1 MKKKTFRLIA
11 FIIFIVGMVAIS
23 LVAIPFVRSIK
34 EPEAFQEFVDG
45 FEAPG
50 FVIMLL
56 VQVFQIVV
64 ALIPGEFVEFFAG
77 TLFGCFGGLALCLV
91 GIAVGQAIVFGAVKF
106 FGRDFVESFAGS
118 RAFEKLKFLKD
129 EKKLRIIVFLLFFI
143 PGTPK
148 DVLCYVVPFT
158 SMRLREFIPLTLV
171 ARIPSV
177 ITSTYA
183 GSAFAEQ
190 NYTVLVVAYAG
201 IFLAWAV
208 GYFGYRYFES
218 RHRTT
223 DKK

>member
-11 FIIFIVGMVAIS
+11 FAIFIVGMVAIT
-23 LVAIPFVRSIK
+23 LMTVPFIKSIK
-34 EPEAFQEFVDG
+34 EPEAFKAFVEG

-50 FVIMLL
+50 IVIMFF

-77 TLFGCFGGLALCLV
+77 SLYGCVGGLFLCLAGV
-91 GIAVGQAIVFGAVKF
+91 AIGQMIVFGAVKF
-106 FGRDFVESFAGS
+106 FGRDFVDSFAGS
-118 RAFEKLKFLKD
+118 RAFEKLKFLND
-129 EKKLRIIVFLLFFI
+129 EKKLRVIVFLLFFI

-190 NYTVLVVAYAG
+190 NYMILVIAYAS
-201 IFLAWAV
+201 IFLAWAI
-208 GYFGYRYFES
+208 GYFGYRYFELK
-218 RHRTT
+218 H
-223 DKK
+223 KKQD